1 MNYLCKV
8 DIVDIERIVQVSEP
22 NNEEHQNN
30 TSAMTE
36 TPL

>member
-8 DIVDIERIVQVSEP
+8 DIVDIEQIVQVSEP

-30 TSAMTE
+30 TFV
-36 TPL
+36 